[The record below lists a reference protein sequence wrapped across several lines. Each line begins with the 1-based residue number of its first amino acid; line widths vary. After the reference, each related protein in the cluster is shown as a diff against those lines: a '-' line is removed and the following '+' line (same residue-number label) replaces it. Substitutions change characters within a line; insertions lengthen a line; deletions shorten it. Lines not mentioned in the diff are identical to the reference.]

1 MKFGLGLRLILDRT
15 SLSKARGA
23 LPFLVKGKEALSS
36 VACQLFIQSN
46 PPRSH
51 ILPSEER
58 SSPALIYCTV
68 VRQSYRISLYFYI
81 YILPML
87 KKCTLSLPYLKITYI
102 VVAITSSGISKAKQ
116 IPGATFNFDK
126 LGGIDFTKI
135 SKLMMC
141 RALEA

>member
-1 MKFGLGLRLILDRT
+1 MVGLHIEVKAIEIFGLGLRLILGRT

-68 VRQSYRISLYFYI
+68 VRQSYRILLFW
-81 YILPML
+81 L
-87 KKCTLSLPYLKITYI
+87 LS
-102 VVAITSSGISKAKQ
+102 
-116 IPGATFNFDK
+116 
-126 LGGIDFTKI
+126 
-135 SKLMMC
+135 M
-141 RALEA
+141 